1 MASAGS
7 APLALP
13 SPVSKCQS
21 VNQSVKLVSQ
31 SVCLSACVACEV

>member
-7 APLALP
+7 APVACKYT
-13 SPVSKCQS
+13 VSKCQS